1 MNEIGIHTVIKMD
14 NVDIAVN
21 DYVAGMTRR
30 EMMNKYNFND
40 YAYRKFVTILESRG
54 IVRKKNITKTT
65 AFFDNLDIVLNKYNS
80 TPTFDTHV
88 EPESDTHVEPDS
100 DTHVEPDSVCN
111 RDELYRL
118 FSKRQHRHLY
128 YLLKMKDKHAPVQ
141 VLTSKEVM
149 ISMCIEYGI
158 DPSQEVDPTIIRKQK
173 NPSTK
178 K

>member
-54 IVRKKNITKTT
+54 IVRKRNITKTT

-80 TPTFDTHV
+80 TPPF
-88 EPESDTHVEPDS
+88 

-158 DPSQEVDPTIIRKQK
+158 EPSQEVDPTIIRKQK